1 MCYPDPH
8 SLAGPNGGLPF
19 RRPVKRSGCSGCS
32 LCSRMPVR
40 HGGTAGSGSESGCYG
55 MAMLQD
61 SAEAVRGVSL
71 PKATRP
77 SPFDTADTMRG
88 CLPCLPLV
96 APRMR
101 RQAKKT
107 DLNDLN
113 RFL

>member
-55 MAMLQD
+55 MATAPVPGSERD
-61 SAEAVRGVSL
+61 AEGAAL
-71 PKATRP
+71 
-77 SPFDTADTMRG
+77 
-88 CLPCLPLV
+88 
-96 APRMR
+96 R
-101 RQAKKT
+101 RCCKT
-107 DLNDLN
+107 LLK
-113 RFL
+113 LSE

>member
-19 RRPVKRSGCSGCS
+19 R
-32 LCSRMPVR
+32 
-40 HGGTAGSGSESGCYG
+40 CYG